1 MIKFFRK
8 IRQNNLKEGKTVNY
22 LKYALGEI
30 VLVVIGILIALQI
43 NTWNDNQKKTNTEKQ
58 YLKRLKE
65 EAKWNI
71 QQIDTS
77 KQLYLQTSKEINSV
91 INNIENN
98 SQDNSKYIVN
108 RPNYIHPWLLKTDT
122 YEELVSTGTLNNISD
137 LKLRDLLNQA
147 ESYSNFSEKQLEN
160 WRNIGVSHEANF
172 IPYRS
177 SRLIKS
183 ADSTYYKTFM
193 DFRKIKGDTTIIEL
207 LKYWSQGNIVFYEG
221 VNGLKNIY
229 TDIFNRI
236 ECLENYN
243 ECQQP

>member
-1 MIKFFRK
+1 MEKNK
-8 IRQNNLKEGKTVNY
+8 TGKY
-22 LKYALGEI
+22 FKYAIGEI
-30 VLVVIGILIALQI
+30 FLVVIGILIALSI
-43 NTWNDNQKKTNTEKQ
+43 NNWNDNQKKARTESQ
-58 YLKRLKE
+58 YLTRLKE

-98 SQDNSKYIVN
+98 SQGTSEYTVN

-172 IPYRS
+172 IQYRK

-183 ADSTYYKTFM
+183 ADSTYYKTYM
-193 DFRKIKGDTTIIEL
+193 DFRKIKGDSTIIEL
-207 LKYWSQGNIVFYEG
+207 LKYWSQGNMVFYEG
-221 VNGLKNIY
+221 VNGLKDIY
-229 TDIFNRI
+229 TDILNRI
-236 ECLENYN
+236 ECIESDN
-243 ECQQP
+243 ERQ